1 MKTLLSCLFLLVG
14 LAGCGFGSHRTRDFP
29 AVGQVTAITVKE
41 RDTSNLSPK
50 ITDSARISQIVAFVD
65 SHREGW
71 YVPSYGIPVP
81 NESVEFYN
89 GTEFKG
95 SFGVG
100 KNFLET
106 QRDGGFYS
114 QDATPDEVSSFLA
127 LLAPTS
133 GSQVARTHNL
143 DGDFKILD
151 SVEQLPASVKDAFAT
166 LAHQSQ
172 FEMAD
177 PGHDFQVTD
186 VITHEGLPSRR
197 LIFAGISD
205 KECFVH
211 YERGG
216 YGHSYYVVVF
226 STEPSKAAFIW
237 GRALSKPAANISG
250 LRSEIL
256 SKYGPPSSNLIY

>member
-1 MKTLLSCLFLLVG
+1 MKIPLSCLLLLIG

-29 AVGQVTAITVKE
+29 ALGQVTAITVKD
-41 RDTSNLSPK
+41 RDTSNLSSK
-50 ITDSARISQIVAFVD
+50 ITAPARMSQIIAFVD
-65 SHREGW
+65 SRREGW
-71 YVPSYGIPVP
+71 YAPWYGIPVP
-81 NESVEFYN
+81 NVSVEFSN

-133 GSQVARTHNL
+133 GSRVARTHNL

-151 SVEQLPASVKDAFAT
+151 SVEELPASIKTAFAVLT
-166 LAHQSQ
+166 HQSQ

-177 PGHDFQVTD
+177 PRRDFQVTD

-197 LIFAGISD
+197 LIFAGISNR
-205 KECFVH
+205 ECFVH

-216 YGHSYYVVVF
+216 RGHSYYVVVL
-226 STEPSKAAFIW
+226 STEPSKARFIW
-237 GRALSKPAANISG
+237 GRALPKPAADIAG
-250 LRSEIL
+250 LRYAIL
-256 SKYGPPSSNLIY
+256 SPHGPPGSNLTY

>member
-1 MKTLLSCLFLLVG
+1 M
-14 LAGCGFGSHRTRDFP
+14 
-29 AVGQVTAITVKE
+29 KE
-41 RDTSNLSPK
+41 RDTSNLSAK
-50 ITDSARISQIVAFVD
+50 IADSARISQIIAFVD

-71 YVPSYGIPVP
+71 YVPWYGIPVP
-81 NESVEFYN
+81 DVSVEFYN

-127 LLAPTS
+127 LRVPAP
-133 GSQVARTHNL
+133 GSQVAATHNL

-151 SVEQLPASVKDAFAT
+151 SVGQLPASVKDAFAA
-166 LAHQSQ
+166 LAHQSR

-177 PGHDFQVTD
+177 PGHDFQVAD
-186 VITHEGLPSRR
+186 VITHEGLPWRR

-216 YGHSYYVVVF
+216 RAHSYYVVVF
-226 STEPSKAAFIW
+226 STEPSKATFMW
-237 GRALSKPAANISG
+237 GRALPKPAANISG
-250 LRSEIL
+250 LRSEIV
-256 SKYGPPSSNLIY
+256 SKYGPLGSNLTY